1 MENIKQIYGAYMIF
15 IELSMY
21 CGWWKNNQL
30 ALVISG
36 MNACLPG
43 FPLLKAHLHIIA
55 VVAQIALTLAA
66 TLMTHINPFLHNG
79 IFHPY
84 QLGELIS
91 ILRLVIYII
100 I

>member
-1 MENIKQIYGAYMIF
+1 MENVKQIDGAYMIF

-43 FPLLKAHLHIIA
+43 IPLLKTQLHIIA
-55 VVAQIALTLAA
+55 VVAQIALAFAA
-66 TLMTHINPFLHNG
+66 TLMIHINPFMHN
-79 IFHPY
+79 
-84 QLGELIS
+84 
-91 ILRLVIYII
+91 
-100 I
+100 